1 MDKIITNITKYNLII
16 DIIDILLLL
25 LLVKYSEKWHA
36 KEYVNVIEQLDL
48 EMGNVIY

>member
-25 LLVKYSEKWHA
+25 LLVKYSEK
-36 KEYVNVIEQLDL
+36 
-48 EMGNVIY
+48 